1 MEEILK
7 YIPVTMDITQDQFIK
22 DYKGIVRKALNEARS
37 YVQSEGKK
45 AARGKVF
52 DLVLRHSIY
61 KDTNFVPYNLCITE
75 WWLVDKNIPSVEEI
89 LLVCKTNNPEA
100 IAEGVLKN
108 DPVAIRNKEIL
119 TWYANTWLPCASGS
133 EYYNDKISST
143 FTYRDQVMIG
153 TEAKVRVTI
162 SSEAFGLLQLDNC
175 SVKWPAMFAFKELH
189 GEKKEIPRK
198 DKAAEPFKAKYS
210 DGGWSAAGLRKKYN
224 SIVNDLVCYRQRDV
238 AMHDQMANYMRE
250 LCKEKQGVKPTANG
264 KRARTVG
271 DTPQESPIKVTRI
284 ME

>member
-1 MEEILK
+1 M
-7 YIPVTMDITQDQFIK
+7 
-22 DYKGIVRKALNEARS
+22 
-37 YVQSEGKK
+37 
-45 AARGKVF
+45 
-52 DLVLRHSIY
+52 
-61 KDTNFVPYNLCITE
+61 
-75 WWLVDKNIPSVEEI
+75 VDKKLPTVEEI
-89 LLVCKTNNPEA
+89 LLIYRINKPEA
-100 IAEGVLKN
+100 MAEGVLKN

-143 FTYRDQVMIG
+143 CTYRDDVMVG

-210 DGGWSAAGLRKKYN
+210 DSKKGQVKYGGWSAAGLLKYN
-224 SIVNDLVCYRQRDV
+224 SIVNDLVCYRKKDRTKD
-238 AMHDQMANYMRE
+238 DQMANYMRE
-250 LCKEKQGVKPTANG
+250 LCKEKQGVKQTGNG
-264 KRARTVG
+264 KRARPVG
-271 DTPQESPIKVTRI
+271 DTPQEAPIKVTRI